1 MFSECTTHYA
11 DSTRSV
17 FIFKIMFITGTSTAA
32 ISAVFDQC
40 RVSTFDIAFATG
52 VSTAVVLQLVFS
64 VSTSLSSVYVS
75 LS

>member
-1 MFSECTTHYA
+1 MFSECTTHYVV
-11 DSTRSV
+11 STRLV
-17 FIFKIMFITGTSTAA
+17 FVFKIMFITGTPTAA
-32 ISAVFDQC
+32 VSAVFNQG
-40 RVSTFDIAFATG
+40 RVSTFDIVFATG